1 MSVGLL
7 HSYEMHR
14 GDDRQLTYT
23 VVDQQDPAVAVDIS
37 TATFLWVLANQDQGV
52 LIPQPLGDILVTKS
66 VGSGIVITDGP
77 NGGVRVDLGSGDT
90 ATRLAPAD
98 YYHELQMTLGGLVTT
113 LVYGIIT
120 LKKDRAAP
128 GP

>member
-1 MSVGLL
+1 MALGLN
-7 HSYEMHR
+7 HSFDMHR
-14 GDDRQLTYT
+14 GDDRQLTYD
-23 VVDQQDPAVAVDIS
+23 VVDQQTPAIAVDIS
-37 TATFLWVLANQDQGV
+37 AATFIWVLANQDASV
-52 LIPQPLGDILVTKS
+52 STPQPLGDALVTKE
-66 VGSGIVITDGP
+66 VGTGVVITDGP

-90 ATRLAPAD
+90 AARLAPAE

-120 LKKDRAAP
+120 LKRDRAEP